1 MTREQNGGV
10 GWEGLLSAGPIC
22 QAAALRWVPSM
33 NKVASP
39 DQGSQAP
46 PRQVPWWV
54 KSERCT
60 SMRPSQ
66 SRSSGPQGHSGAK
79 PDLWR
84 GGRLSWPGRPCT
96 PGCVHSTHTQTGRCR
111 HAVSLTP
118 IWRWG
123 GTRVPR
129 EDPHRY
135 GRTHTLR
142 RVPRRVPQT
151 GPRPGIFPLSSA
163 LNEMTVF
170 EDLLFAEDPGVGLG
184 VEAPGARPAGAGLW
198 PRGLGCTAGG
208 DVASCWQG

>member
-1 MTREQNGGV
+1 MAPGMCMTREQNGGV

-46 PRQVPWWV
+46 PRRVPWWV

-123 GTRVPR
+123 GHASPERIHT
-129 EDPHRY
+129 DT
-135 GRTHTLR
+135 GARTHSD
-142 RVPRRVPQT
+142 VSPDASPRR
-151 GPRPGIFPLSSA
+151 GPGPESS
-163 LNEMTVF
+163 
-170 EDLLFAEDPGVGLG
+170 P
-184 VEAPGARPAGAGLW
+184 
-198 PRGLGCTAGG
+198 
-208 DVASCWQG
+208 SHQH

>member
-1 MTREQNGGV
+1 MLSQTCGGV
-10 GWEGLLSAGPIC
+10 GASRGQDALAP
-22 QAAALRWVPSM
+22 QAASTPHALRLDGVDMPFPS
-33 NKVASP
+33 
-39 DQGSQAP
+39 
-46 PRQVPWWV
+46 
-54 KSERCT
+54 
-60 SMRPSQ
+60 RPS
-66 SRSSGPQGHSGAK
+66 GDG
-79 PDLWR
+79 
-84 GGRLSWPGRPCT
+84 
-96 PGCVHSTHTQTGRCR
+96 
-111 HAVSLTP
+111 
-118 IWRWG
+118 G

-142 RVPRRVPQT
+142 RVPRRVPQM

>member
-10 GWEGLLSAGPIC
+10 GWEGLVSAGPIC
-22 QAAALRWVPSM
+22 QAAALWWVLSM

-39 DQGSQAP
+39 DQGIQAP
-46 PRQVPWWV
+46 PWQVPWWV

-60 SMRPSQ
+60 SMRPCQ

-96 PGCVHSTHTQTGRCR
+96 PGCVHSTRTQTGRCR

-123 GTRVPR
+123 DTRPQR
-129 EDPHRY
+129 GSTQIRAHA
-135 GRTHTLR
+135 HT
-142 RVPRRVPQT
+142 PTCPPT
-151 GPRPGIFPLSSA
+151 RPPDGAPARNLLPLSSA

-198 PRGLGCTAGG
+198 PHGLGCTAGG